1 MKIIFL
7 QPYYGGN
14 YKLRVME
21 QKDIRQMLEEKG
33 FIDEP
38 ISPELKLVEEINRLK
53 KEKNAV
59 ILSHYYVEA
68 ELQDIADYVGDSLG
82 LAQEAAKTKADLIVF
97 VGVHFM
103 AETAKIINPNKKV
116 ILPDLKASCSLAE
129 SAPAEKFAEF
139 KAQYPDHLVISY
151 VNCTAELKTMTDVVC
166 TSANALKV
174 VNSFPKDQ
182 KLIFAPDKNLGNYIN
197 SQTGRN
203 MVLWDGACMVHE
215 KYSVEK
221 IIELMDQ
228 HPDAEFIA
236 HPECEKPVLLLAKF
250 IGSTTA
256 LLNYAGK
263 STSKKFIVATESGIL
278 HQMRKAYPD
287 KIFIPAPSI
296 DSTCG
301 CNDCSYMKLN
311 SLQKLYICLRHEL
324 PEVTLSEEVIQK
336 AQLPI
341 LRMLEI
347 SK

>member
-1 MKIIFL
+1 MNRL
-7 QPYYGGN
+7 QIQN
-14 YKLRVME
+14 SL
-21 QKDIRQMLEEKG
+21 LEKG
-33 FIDEP
+33 FIDERIDP
-38 ISPELKLVEEINRLK
+38 SMKLIEEINRLR

-59 ILSHYYVEA
+59 ILSHYYVDG

-82 LAQEAAKTKADLIVF
+82 LSQAAAETTADIIVF

-103 AETAKIINPNKKV
+103 AETAKIINPSKKV
-116 ILPDLKASCSLAE
+116 ILPDLKAGCSLAD
-129 SAPAEKFAEF
+129 SAPADKFAAF
-139 KAQYPDHLVISY
+139 KDKYPGHKVISY
-151 VNCTAELKTMTDVVC
+151 INCTADLKTMTDVIC
-166 TSANALKV
+166 TSANAVKIV
-174 VNSFPKDQ
+174 ESFPKDQ
-182 KLIFAPDKNLGNYIN
+182 PLIFAPDKNLGNYIN
-197 SQTGRN
+197 SITGRE

-236 HPECEKPVLLLAKF
+236 HPECEKPVLLLAKY

-256 LLNYAGK
+256 LLGYVQKNPA
-263 STSKKFIVATESGIL
+263 KKFIVATESGIL
-278 HQMRKAYPD
+278 HQMVKACPD
-287 KIFIPAPSI
+287 KIFIPAPSV

-311 SLQKLYICLRHEL
+311 NLQKLYICLKHEL
-324 PEVTLSEEVIQK
+324 PEIILPEEVIEK

-341 LRMLEI
+341 RRMLEI